1 MLQALVASLAPGIVV
16 LLVVIAAFTVPV
28 WVPVLKSEWL
38 PALRRAALALPGQL
52 RRHVREGE
60 RAVAQYRERNR
71 QRADFEAEVER
82 YAWEAGLPDDHYAG
96 LVEHMGVYWERYSR
110 GQVSLHSALVECY
123 AYINRRTRARI
134 GATS

>member
-1 MLQALVASLAPGIVV
+1 MSAEMLAGAIFVAVIV
-16 LLVVIAAFTVPV
+16 AAATVPR
-28 WVPVLKSEWL
+28 WVPVV
-38 PALRRAALALPGQL
+38 RRAAQALPGQL
-52 RRHVREGE
+52 RRHLREGE
-60 RAVAQYRERNR
+60 RALAQYRQRNR

-96 LVEHMGVYWERYSR
+96 LVEHMGVYWERFSR

>member
-28 WVPVLKSEWL
+28 WVP
-38 PALRRAALALPGQL
+38 ALRRAALALSGQL

-82 YAWEAGLPDDHYAG
+82 YAFDAGLPDDHYAG
-96 LVEHMGVYWERYSR
+96 LAEHMGVYWERYSR
-110 GQVSLHSALVECY
+110 GQVSLHSALVACY

>member
-1 MLQALVASLAPGIVV
+1 MSAEMLQALVASLAPGVFVVLVIVV
-16 LLVVIAAFTVPV
+16 AATVPL
-28 WVPVLKSEWL
+28 WVPVVC
-38 PALRRAALALPGQL
+38 RAWHSLPGQL

-60 RAVAQYRERNR
+60 RALAQYRQRNR

>member
-1 MLQALVASLAPGIVV
+1 MLHALVAVAPGVFV
-16 LLVVIAAFTVPV
+16 MLVGILAFTVPV
-28 WVPVLKSEWL
+28 WVPVVCRGWHS
-38 PALRRAALALPGQL
+38 LRGRLH
-52 RRHVREGE
+52 RHVREGE
-60 RAVAQYRERNR
+60 RAVAQYLERNR

-82 YAWEAGLPDDHYAG
+82 YAFDAGLPDDHYAG

-110 GQVSLHSALVECY
+110 GQVSLHCAMCECY